1 MRSQDH
7 ALLAAMRQMVLDALA
22 VPKPPLYTRVATI
35 ELKQPEADARL
46 TPARWRE
53 VFPDD
58 VDTTGWCEED
68 YEELTMIYSC
78 AVDRRSGQK
87 YVASAT
93 GLWKVLPTL
102 LPVLGLPQLVCG
114 SGGER
119 RGKGHMDGAGA
130 EAQMH
135 GPFGSVVDKDGIVFL
150 IDTNNHAVS
159 LSLFLALFHLP
170 PLFLSETCRL
180 LCPETYSV
188 ENQLPPQSHV
198 ASHMLNAIIPRCGR
212 LRPTARSRRLRVERW
227 GTWTAWGVRR
237 NSVCRWVFVW
247 TRKAAPSMCQ
257 IAATTAFV

>member
-1 MRSQDH
+1 VRCGGVPQTPKPLRSHATWRDAFVAQLTEMRPLMRSQDH
-7 ALLAAMRQMVLDALA
+7 ALLAAKRQMVLDALA

-150 IDTNNHAVS
+150 IDTHRTR
-159 LSLFLALFHLP
+159 LAAASGPGRRHLRWP
-170 PLFLSETCRL
+170 AQHR
-180 LCPETYSV
+180 
-188 ENQLPPQSHV
+188 
-198 ASHMLNAIIPRCGR
+198 G
-212 LRPTARSRRLRVERW
+212 RSRGPPDPQRDFRV
-227 GTWTAWGVRR
+227 
-237 NSVCRWVFVW
+237 N
-247 TRKAAPSMCQ
+247 
-257 IAATTAFV
+257 

>member
-1 MRSQDH
+1 
-7 ALLAAMRQMVLDALA
+7 MRQMVLDALA

-119 RGKGHMDGAGA
+119 RGKGHMDGAGDTA
-130 EAQMH
+130 VDGPQHASAVEQSAREVAQALRLRKQKHSPRFQNMTLMR
-135 GPFGSVVDKDGIVFL
+135 PKDL
-150 IDTNNHAVS
+150 Q
-159 LSLFLALFHLP
+159 
-170 PLFLSETCRL
+170 R
-180 LCPETYSV
+180 
-188 ENQLPPQSHV
+188 QSHDY
-198 ASHMLNAIIPRCGR
+198 
-212 LRPTARSRRLRVERW
+212 
-227 GTWTAWGVRR
+227 GV
-237 NSVCRWVFVW
+237 
-247 TRKAAPSMCQ
+247 
-257 IAATTAFV
+257 